1 MRTRLWLCVGLVC
14 GVAFL
19 FAVKSR
25 AAGNHAAGAAPAAH
39 GGDGAAFSVSSETR
53 DAVRQLIGESIMNGK
68 AYEYDEHLADRI
80 GPRLTGSENY
90 MRAADWAVD
99 TFKALGLSNVH
110 TEDWTM
116 PATWEPDGPAAGHII
131 SPVDHVLHI
140 YSLGWSPSTP
150 PEGVTGQVI
159 YVRSIAADALD
170 QQKSEITGKI
180 ALVDSQSIPAHAPV
194 GALLA
199 DIQRLRSFAPLAI
212 VRAGGP
218 RGTET
223 MTALQ
228 FAGTLAPTLQVQ
240 IGLEDSLLIKRLLE
254 TGPVTMHFSM
264 KNTIRENVKIPNV
277 IAEIPGSGHSEQ
289 IVIVGAHL
297 DSWQPGTGAQDNGTG
312 VAGVIEAARAI
323 MALKRLPRRTIRFML
338 FGGEEQGLLGSTA
351 YVRQH
356 ISDLPKID
364 AVLITDSGSQ
374 PAHGW
379 QVMAREDERA
389 SLAAFKPLLEGLG
402 AAGISSDT
410 SDIFSTD
417 HAAFDVLGVPTLVLW
432 NDMDVYD
439 TLHHKA
445 SDTFDSVVE
454 KDLTQGVTMVTVT
467 AYAIAD
473 SAQPFA
479 AHLSPTEM
487 ESALQKAGDLESYK
501 ALKAAGDLP

>member
-1 MRTRLWLCVGLVC
+1 MRTRLWLCVVFVC
-14 GVAFL
+14 GVALL
-19 FAVKSR
+19 FALKSR
-25 AAGNHAAGAAPAAH
+25 AAADPPAAAAAT
-39 GGDGAAFSVSSETR
+39 GADDGAAFTISPETR
-53 DAVRQLIGESIMNGK
+53 EAVRQLIGESIMNGK

-80 GPRLTGSENY
+80 GPRLTGSANY
-90 MRAADWAVD
+90 MRAADWAVE
-99 TFKALGLSNVH
+99 TFKSLGLSNVH
-110 TEDWTM
+110 TEDWTIA
-116 PATWEPDGPAAGHII
+116 ATWEPDGPAVGHIT

-150 PEGVTGQVI
+150 PDGVSGEVV
-159 YVRSIAADALD
+159 YVRSIALDALD
-170 QQKSEITGKI
+170 QQKSEIAGKI
-180 ALVDSQSIPAHAPV
+180 ALFDSQSVPPHGTV
-194 GALLA
+194 GTQLA
-199 DIQRLRSFAPLAI
+199 AIARLRSFKPLAI

-218 RGTET
+218 RGTES
-223 MTALQ
+223 MSALQ

-254 TGPVTMHFSM
+254 TGPVTMHFAM
-264 KNTIRENVKIPNV
+264 KNTIRENVKIPQV
-277 IAEIPGSGHSEQ
+277 IAEIPGREKPDEV
-289 IVIVGAHL
+289 VIVGGHL

-312 VAGVIEAARAI
+312 VAGVMEAARAI
-323 MALKRLPRRTIRFML
+323 MALKRPPRRTIRFML
-338 FGGEEQGLLGSTA
+338 FSGEEQGLLGSSA
-351 YVRQH
+351 YVRAH
-356 ISDLPKID
+356 MADLAKID

-379 QVMAREDERA
+379 QVMAREDERT

-432 NDMDVYD
+432 NDTDVYD

-473 SAQPFA
+473 GAQPFA

-487 ESALQKAGDLESYK
+487 EAALQRAGDLESYR